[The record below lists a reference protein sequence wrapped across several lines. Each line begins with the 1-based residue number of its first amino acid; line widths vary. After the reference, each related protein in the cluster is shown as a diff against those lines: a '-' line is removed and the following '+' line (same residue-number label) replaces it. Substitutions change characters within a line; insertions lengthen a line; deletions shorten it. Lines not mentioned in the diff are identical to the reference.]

1 MKTSGARQAA
11 LAGSL
16 PNPAALAGEGRV
28 GAQRK
33 GGKIGAAGEG
43 QRATNPVAD
52 AIVVLGC
59 RPSARLMRRLEC
71 GIRLLQGDA
80 APLLLLSGGGDGPV
94 PEAEIMRRMALD
106 SGVPEAALV
115 VEPGSRDTVENARE
129 TARLL
134 RSRGGR
140 SVVLVSDRVHLPRA
154 ALLFRLAGLRVAG
167 RAGVPPPSI
176 RWEIRTAMREC
187 MKLPGSLGW
196 AFLGTGRRRSS
207 RQRSAQPRAESEAG
221 QAVPRQQGEAQR
233 KAAAQQTQS
242 GDAHAGSEQSHC

>member
-1 MKTSGARQAA
+1 MQQVRGNER
-11 LAGSL
+11 
-16 PNPAALAGEGRV
+16 R
-28 GAQRK
+28 
-33 GGKIGAAGEG
+33 
-43 QRATNPVAD
+43 NPVAD

-71 GIRLLQGDA
+71 GIRLLQGGV

-115 VEPGSRDTVENARE
+115 VEPGSRDTIENARE

-154 ALLFRLAGLRVAG
+154 ALLFRLAGLRVAC

-187 MKLPGSLGW
+187 MKLPGSLGR

-207 RQRSAQPRAESEAG
+207 MRRSAQPRAESEAG

-233 KAAAQQTQS
+233 KAAAQQKRP
-242 GDAHAGSEQSHC
+242 GNAHASSEQSHPRH